1 MTPEKQLI
9 SMLRKNI
16 DTTSI
21 NAWHFKSHG
30 GGMPA
35 DYQSKI
41 YSAQDVGLPDLICC
55 INGIFIG
62 IECKIYPREFTT
74 HQCSTLRKIIIAGG
88 VGIGVVLFEQKIMLL
103 TLSQILQYR
112 SGKKKD
118 TCNNGYSICKSPN
131 DTMLLACIT
140 LEYAASKEKIKEIGF
155 ENYDQYIKNTFPLY
169 EKRLKL
175 NNPQKEGAAT

>member
-103 TLSQILQYR
+103 TL
-112 SGKKKD
+112 
-118 TCNNGYSICKSPN
+118 
-131 DTMLLACIT
+131 
-140 LEYAASKEKIKEIGF
+140 
-155 ENYDQYIKNTFPLY
+155 
-169 EKRLKL
+169 
-175 NNPQKEGAAT
+175 